1 MKRMMATLTLSAC
14 LAACAAGESYQNPI
28 PVLNHE
34 NQAMDAADPFVLRF
48 NGRYYLYTT
57 GREEIR
63 VYESKNLVHWT
74 YRGCC
79 TQGGKVYNAYAP
91 EVIYWRGAFYMIT
104 SPKGDGHYIL
114 RSDSPLG
121 PFEKVTGNFGHAIDG
136 SFFVTDDGRLWMLCL
151 QNNAI
156 AQTEIDPDTMLPT
169 GPKFNTGATL
179 YHWTEGPGLIR
190 RGEWYYLTLTG
201 NHFLST
207 GYRVAWASRKG
218 DPLGAYAQRD
228 DCTMLIS
235 SAVGGGFTGLGHS
248 SNFYGPDLESM
259 YTSYHCHAVSAE
271 GGFARWYNLDRLLT
285 NGGALYSTG
294 PTHTPM
300 PVPAMPDVYG
310 DLAGDAGD
318 FAEEPDGYFA
328 RVEPVPRF
336 TQECNFLLTG
346 GEMAWQMGRDAAG
359 QRALIVTDG
368 RVLRLVVG
376 ERVVAEQPV
385 PALGEAGRL
394 HTLRVECTEEV
405 LYASIDAM
413 RLITVLRPGVT
424 ADRVGA
430 LKRQGAAYSFAAH
443 TGRALGDG
451 DYLALKTIPGRFAAC
466 HCLNAAGVETVAGGA
481 QEERAVL
488 LGAAV
493 YAVRAAE
500 DASYCFDLTVRARDA
515 GKRLTIAA
523 NGSEPLAVTIPQCPE
538 DGAEWFTLTTAPLP
552 LSAGDHALT
561 IEGEGAALL
570 TVQSFAWARME
581 EKAWHFAE
589 GDGAGVVTLGGFG
602 LEGGRLAIGAGGSG
616 FALIGGQGCTDYE
629 MRVSF
634 LLPRE
639 GTGACGFLMRA
650 SEVSLYDAQ
659 VAESAFAYAVG
670 VTRLGV
676 NIKRMNYGAPG
687 AVAFAPVSAWAD
699 QTEAELVL
707 RVKGNELQVFL
718 PDGSQPLAA
727 LASAAPF
734 THGMAG
740 LFSHGRELAV
750 TSIAVRP
757 LEEEP

>member
-1 MKRMMATLTLSAC
+1 MKRIMTAMMLSSCPAEY
-14 LAACAAGESYQNPI
+14 AAAASYQNPI
-28 PVLNHE
+28 PVVNNE

-48 NGRYYLYTT
+48 NGKYYLYTT

-63 VYESKNLVHWT
+63 VYESENLVHWT
-74 YRGCC
+74 YRGFC
-79 TQGGKVYNAYAP
+79 TQGGEVYNAFAP

-104 SPKGDGHYIL
+104 SPKGNGHYIL

-218 DPLGAYAQRD
+218 EPLGAYTQRD
-228 DCTMLIS
+228 DCTMLIN
-235 SAVGGGFTGLGHS
+235 SAVGDSFTGLGHS

-259 YTSYHCHAVSAE
+259 YTSYHCHAVSAT
-271 GGFARWYNLDRLLT
+271 GGFERHYNLDRLLT

-310 DLAGDAGD
+310 DLQKDCGN
-318 FAEEPDGYFA
+318 FEEEENGYFA
-328 RVEPVPRF
+328 QVEPARRF
-336 TQECNFLLTG
+336 TQECNFILTG
-346 GEMAWQMGRDAAG
+346 GEMAWQMGSCHG
-359 QRALIVTDG
+359 QRALIITNG
-368 RVLRLVVG
+368 RVLRFVVG
-376 ERVVAEQPV
+376 DEVMAEKSV
-385 PALGEAGRL
+385 PELGEAGRL
-394 HTLRVECTEEV
+394 HTLRVECTENV

-413 RLITVLRPGVT
+413 RLITVSHPGVT
-424 ADRVGA
+424 ADYVGA
-430 LKRQGAAYSFAAH
+430 LKGEAVAYSFAAH

-451 DYLALKTIPGRFAAC
+451 DYLALKTVPGRFDALHCVDAADM
-466 HCLNAAGVETVAGGA
+466 ETVEGGD
-481 QEERAVL
+481 QEERAVR
-488 LGAAV
+488 LGSAA
-493 YAVRAAE
+493 YAVRVAR
-500 DASYCFDLTVRARDA
+500 DASYCFDLTVCAQDT
-515 GKRLTIAA
+515 GKRLSIAVDG
-523 NGSEPLAVTIPQCPE
+523 NQPMEMIIPQCPE
-538 DGAEWFTLTTAPLP
+538 AGAKWFTFTSAPMTLP
-552 LSAGDHALT
+552 AGNHALT
-561 IEGEGAALL
+561 ISGDGTALM
-570 TVQSFAWARME
+570 TVKTFTWERME
-581 EKAWHFAE
+581 EKVWHFAE
-589 GDGAGVVTLGGFG
+589 GDREGVVTLGGFA
-602 LEGGRLAIGAGGSG
+602 LEEGRMAINAGKSG

-634 LLPRE
+634 LLPLE
-639 GTGACGFLMRA
+639 GTGACGFLARA

-659 VAESAFAYAVG
+659 VAESAFAYAIG
-670 VTRLGV
+670 VSRLGI
-676 NIKRMNYGAPG
+676 NMKRMNYGAPE
-687 AVAFAPVSAWAD
+687 AVDFVAVSAWAD
-699 QTEAELVL
+699 QTEAELIL
-707 RVKGNELQVFL
+707 RVKGNKLQVFPL
-718 PDGSQPLAA
+718 DGDQA
-727 LASAAPF
+727 LATMTSAAPL

-740 LFSHGRELAV
+740 LFSTGKEWKV
-750 TSIAVRP
+750 TSIAMRP